1 MKQLDKKFLLFGI
14 GYFCL
19 FCAYTTAQVI
29 KESIFAHT
37 VGLGYINYA
46 RLVSIGVLIPFVL
59 FYNLLVDRMKKVS
72 LVALVFVSYASLQ
85 LLCSL
90 FLTHATI
97 GLANTQHD
105 VWRLFG
111 WAFFFL
117 IECLAPFT
125 LSVFWAYLNSTTGP
139 EQAKRNYGLISS
151 FGALGGIVSAG
162 GAWYYLSSQINAP
175 AAQSAYMHQLLSI
188 GSAALMLIT
197 AFIIFYLKHETPDR
211 LLQSYATRIGA
222 TAEPKEKHSILDG
235 ARILIK
241 TPYVFGIFAMVFFYE
256 TTSMII
262 AFLKLKAVK
271 SLTTN
276 LCEVTAILFKVTLI
290 TQLVGFFLALIGT
303 RTLMRLFGERFCL
316 LLIPTCISAAFG
328 LMLFDH
334 FSFFS
339 VVVGFVIIR
348 ALNYSFIRPVKEALY
363 IPTSVDVRYKAKS
376 WIDTIGTK
384 LAKGTGSA
392 CNIAIGSLSGSPLLL
407 GFFALFATISGGWFV
422 VASFLGNAYQET
434 IKNKEIVGS

>member
-37 VGLGYINYA
+37 VGLSYINYA
-46 RLVSIGVLIPFVL
+46 RLVSVGILIPFVL
-59 FYNLLVDRMKKVS
+59 LYNLLVDRMKKVS

-85 LLCSL
+85 IIYSL

-97 GLANTQHD
+97 GLTNTQHD
-105 VWRLFG
+105 AWRLFG
-111 WAFFFL
+111 WGFFFL

-139 EQAKRNYGLISS
+139 EQAKTNYGLISS

-162 GAWYYLSSQINAP
+162 SAWLYLSNQLNAS
-175 AAQSAYMHQLLSI
+175 ASQSAYMHQLLSF
-188 GSAALMLIT
+188 GSAILMLIT

-211 LLQSYATRIGA
+211 LLQSYAVRIGA
-222 TAEPKEKHSILDG
+222 TSETKEAPSILHG
-235 ARILIK
+235 ARILVK
-241 TPYVFGIFAMVFFYE
+241 TPYVFGIFAMVFLYE
-256 TTSMII
+256 MTSMII
-262 AFLKLKAVK
+262 AFLKLKAIK
-271 SLTTN
+271 GFSSN
-276 LCEVTAILFKVTLI
+276 LCEVTTLLFKVTCI
-290 TQLVGFFLALIGT
+290 TQIIGFFFALIGT
-303 RTLMRLFGERFCL
+303 RTLMRFFGERFCL
-316 LLIPTCISAAFG
+316 LFIPSCISVAFAF
-328 LMLFDH
+328 MLLDQ
-334 FSFFS
+334 FSFLS
-339 VVVGFVIIR
+339 VIVGFIIIR

-392 CNIAIGSLSGSPLLL
+392 CNIAVGSLTGSPLLL
-407 GFFALFATISGGWFV
+407 GFFAVFAAISGGWFM
-422 VASFLGNAYQET
+422 VASFLGNTYQKT
-434 IKNKEIVGS
+434 IKEKKIIG